1 MEIFTTMGFNAIF
14 LQYELLQKVKQRP
27 ALYLGKRSLSHLQVF
42 LDAYTFALREVGIEV
57 TEQEREFEE
66 FQEWIEQ
73 RFHQPD
79 TQSWSRIILFY
90 SEDES
95 DALNRFFELFQEFL
109 QRHNT
114 LELEAKKHEKS
125 VTY

>member
-1 MEIFTTMGFNAIF
+1 MSNF
-14 LQYELLQKVKQRP
+14 YELLQKVKQRP

-42 LDAYTFALREVGIEV
+42 LDAYTFARRELGIEP
-57 TEQEREFEE
+57 TKQEQDFEE

-73 RFHQPD
+73 RFNQPD

-95 DALNRFFELFQEFL
+95 DALDKFFELFEDFWQ
-109 QRHNT
+109 HNQN
-114 LELEAKKHEKS
+114 LEVNEIPHVKS
-125 VTY
+125 IV